1 MRILTGCAV
10 FLLLGTA
17 AAMAGPSANYTNTT
31 VVEGSDGQAYPFLG
45 ADFQTTAMAATLS
58 GNTMTLDFDTL
69 YNGSDTADGLPINY
83 GDIFI
88 GNAGSP
94 NYTYAISL
102 GDNTAL
108 GGVSAGLY
116 SVGSYLTSSD
126 VFSHLSGL
134 VYGQAYYVNNVAYQ
148 SPTILTSGV
157 AQAGDVTSFH
167 SSKGLVVTLKDL
179 SSQEI
184 LALTSSFSLYWG
196 TGICGNGGLYIPSV
210 APVGSPNFVAEPATL
225 GLFAMMSLGV
235 VGLGA
240 MRRQKKEGLLF

>member
-1 MRILTGCAV
+1 
-10 FLLLGTA
+10 
-17 AAMAGPSANYTNTT
+17 
-31 VVEGSDGQAYPFLG
+31 
-45 ADFQTTAMAATLS
+45 
-58 GNTMTLDFDTL
+58 
-69 YNGSDTADGLPINY
+69 
-83 GDIFI
+83 
-88 GNAGSP
+88 
-94 NYTYAISL
+94 
-102 GDNTAL
+102 
-108 GGVSAGLY
+108 
-116 SVGSYLTSSD
+116 
-126 VFSHLSGL
+126 
-134 VYGQAYYVNNVAYQ
+134 VNNVAYQ